1 MLPVAPVRVDNWAE
15 CGDAERGIERGIKRK
30 PSEKK
35 EKKMQPLL
43 VGFFFLSPIS
53 PPLFFLPSCSQPL
66 VQQKRFTLASN
77 SPSLSAASNSL
88 HSSMPLSLSLSHPY
102 STSVF
107 LTPPVTLCTPL
118 IHQLALRAD
127 NGLFHIA
134 KEKEGEKCSKRG
146 SVRQRDR
153 KLEKT

>member
-1 MLPVAPVRVDNWAE
+1 
-15 CGDAERGIERGIKRK
+15 
-30 PSEKK
+30 
-35 EKKMQPLL
+35 MQPLL
-43 VGFFFLSPIS
+43 VGFFF
-53 PPLFFLPSCSQPL
+53 FFLLSLHHSSFCHPALNHLCSRKDLPWPP
-66 VQQKRFTLASN
+66 TPP
-77 SPSLSAASNSL
+77 PSLL
-88 HSSMPLSLSLSHPY
+88 PPIHSIPQCLSLSLSLSHPY